1 MMSSKS
7 KDSLEFQELPENM
20 EVGQVWGITWNAS
33 EEELVVIKKIL
44 DGSILACPVTYRDNF
59 YPAIKIEPNSNYY
72 VWPNIEFQ
80 YDYSLMDTYYG
91 KFFDGKNS
99 THWHRVKMKKF

>member
-33 EEELVVIKKIL
+33 EEELVVIKKNPRWIYFGL
-44 DGSILACPVTYRDNF
+44 SCNL
-59 YPAIKIEPNSNYY
+59 
-72 VWPNIEFQ
+72 
-80 YDYSLMDTYYG
+80 
-91 KFFDGKNS
+91 
-99 THWHRVKMKKF
+99 